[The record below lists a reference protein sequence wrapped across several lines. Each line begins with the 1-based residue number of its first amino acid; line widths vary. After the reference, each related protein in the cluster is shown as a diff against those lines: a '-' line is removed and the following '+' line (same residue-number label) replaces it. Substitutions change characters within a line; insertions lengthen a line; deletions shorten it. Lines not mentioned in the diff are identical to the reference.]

1 MTDEQQKIIHEQQA
15 IIDEMHSAFSQIGDF
30 ADGLNHLIRP
40 LLDGMTET
48 TIIDLTFKKIIEI
61 CDAHI

>member
-30 ADGLNHLIRP
+30 ADGLNSILKM
-40 LLDGMTET
+40 LLEDIPEGK
-48 TIIDLTFKKIIEI
+48 IVKLTLEKIMKIVEQNI
-61 CDAHI
+61 

>member
-30 ADGLNHLIRP
+30 ADGLNSVLKM
-40 LLDGMTET
+40 LLEDIPEGK
-48 TIIDLTFKKIIEI
+48 IVDLTFKKIIEI
-61 CDAHI
+61 CNTHI